1 MFARLIPL
9 PLHGAIEFVVGF
21 VVALAPFS
29 LGATAATSTIAFVT
43 GVILMGTAL
52 GATISDAPGRRFSAT
67 WHAAVDRGI
76 AAFVVLLAFA
86 ALLAGD
92 LAAGTVIL
100 GTGVFH
106 TVLIGLTRYSGGPT
120 RLPAQIK

>member
-9 PLHGAIEFVVGF
+9 PLHGALEFVVGF
-21 VVALAPFS
+21 AVALAPFMI
-29 LGATAATSTIAFVT
+29 GATAATAAIAFTV
-43 GVILMGTAL
+43 GAILMGAAL
-52 GATISDAPGRRFSAT
+52 GATISDAPEGTFSSG

-76 AAFVVLLAFA
+76 AAFLLLLAIA

-92 LAAGTVIL
+92 VAAGAVLFAAGLAEVT
-100 GTGVFH
+100 
-106 TVLIGLTRYSGGPT
+106 LIGLTRYSTGHT